1 MVIAALTPFM
11 SHELHRLIRQQPQQR
26 HRRMAQAIALPEL
39 PDNPRVLAPPRDP
52 LALMRDP
59 DVLQFARSFTVFFV
73 GALIFLG

>member
-1 MVIAALTPFM
+1 
-11 SHELHRLIRQQPQQR
+11 
-26 HRRMAQAIALPEL
+26 MAQAIALPEL